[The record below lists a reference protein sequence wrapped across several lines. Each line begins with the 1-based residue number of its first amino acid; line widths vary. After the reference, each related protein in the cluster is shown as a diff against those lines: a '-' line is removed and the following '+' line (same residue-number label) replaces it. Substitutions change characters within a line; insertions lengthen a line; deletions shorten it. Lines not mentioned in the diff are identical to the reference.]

1 MEFCLSRKMVEISC
15 NIKYIKI
22 KIIYIFFSCQI
33 NTVIT
38 SDSNYTVDKDKV
50 DSKYC
55 NDVD

>member
-1 MEFCLSRKMVEISC
+1 MVEISC

-38 SDSNYTVDKDKV
+38 SDSNYTVDKDKI